1 MQQDPNLRCQGL
13 AAQLPMAIGFAGTL
27 LLGDGKAHCQESPKP
42 AGVLPLSEACQHALS
57 KKHSPSALYT
67 LLQVVSMI

>member
-1 MQQDPNLRCQGL
+1 M
-13 AAQLPMAIGFAGTL
+13 
-27 LLGDGKAHCQESPKP
+27 LGVGKAHSQESPEP
-42 AGVLPLSEACQHALS
+42 ACALPLPEACQHALP